1 MPTGAATLRLMACA
15 EAFSR
20 EEDGALGRDDWPAL
34 VQILQRELEIVTGL
48 AQAAS
53 AAPAD
58 ASLTAR
64 AEALGHHLGQLD
76 RRIDAARV
84 LAQTELDEINAT
96 SRRLRAVRGSYARRS
111 DDVTPPRF
119 EAA

>member
-1 MPTGAATLRLMACA
+1 MPAGAATLRLMACA

-48 AQAAS
+48 AQASSTEAT
-53 AAPAD
+53 D
-58 ASLTAR
+58 ANLQTR
-64 AEALGHHLGQLD
+64 AEALGRHLGQLD
-76 RRIDAARV
+76 QRIDAARSR
-84 LAQTELDEINAT
+84 ARAELDEINAT
-96 SRRLRAVRGSYARRS
+96 SRRLRAVRGSYARRP
-111 DDVTPPRF
+111 DDATASRF